1 MPSCVDTHI
10 RPNQAVVANTDFS
23 NIEHRT
29 IIVGM
34 EIVAHV
40 DVLSEVAV
48 EVVTHKGIAAHGT
61 EQIFHDFLFL
71 RKISQSQAV
80 QLLDQFRSPG
90 HQHQLVLSDLCTA
103 KCNLLHQFI
112 ISVACRQRKH
122 YQQSF
127 LTECKCG
134 VRDNSQFRSRLFSVS
149 PDIPTSLGTP

>member
-90 HQHQLVLSDLCTA
+90 ISISMSSLISVRLNVIFSI
-103 KCNLLHQFI
+103 NLLFQLL
-112 ISVACRQRKH
+112 A
-122 YQQSF
+122 
-127 LTECKCG
+127 
-134 VRDNSQFRSRLFSVS
+134 VRESITNGLS
-149 PDIPTSLGTP
+149 